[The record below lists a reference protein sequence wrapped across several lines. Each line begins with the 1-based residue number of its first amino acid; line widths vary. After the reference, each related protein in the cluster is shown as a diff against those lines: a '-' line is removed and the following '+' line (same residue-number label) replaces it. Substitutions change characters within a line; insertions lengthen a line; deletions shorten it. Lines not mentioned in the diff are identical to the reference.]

1 MAKRSKDKDSSPD
14 SGQIKLSVP
23 WNDRMINSNVF
34 IPERRHIGTP
44 VDREQWLEEQDSRNT
59 FGRTSDDAALTFL
72 QERTRVHETYIKEQ
86 ERTKRI
92 GMILSVVLILGAAA
106 LILFAPAGRETLSY
120 WIGAA
125 LVIFAAG
132 AMGYQRVWGKSKNL
146 SFGADQDR
154 RDL

>member
-1 MAKRSKDKDSSPD
+1 MTYQSPKNKINLTAPWAKDLPP
-14 SGQIKLSVP
+14 I
-23 WNDRMINSNVF
+23 
-34 IPERRHIGTP
+34 H
-44 VDREQWLEEQDSRNT
+44 LEETPAEIARGDIPVSQYVSVA
-59 FGRTSDDAALTFL
+59 SDALGAAFL
-72 QERTRVHETYIKEQ
+72 QERSRVHETYIKEQ

-92 GMILSVVLILGAAA
+92 GMILAAILILAAAA

-132 AMGYQRVWGKSKNL
+132 SMGYQRIWGKSKNL

-154 RDL
+154 NNLERQ

>member
-1 MAKRSKDKDSSPD
+1 MSKGSNDKDHVPD
-14 SGQIKLSVP
+14 SGEIRLAVP
-23 WNDRMINSNVF
+23 WNQYLTGNAMKAARLLS
-34 IPERRHIGTP
+34 RTP

-59 FGRTSDDAALTFL
+59 FGRASDDTALAFL
-72 QERTRVHETYIKEQ
+72 RERTRVHETYIKEQ

-92 GMILSVVLILGAAA
+92 GIIASAILILGAAA

-125 LVIFAAG
+125 LVVFAAG
-132 AMGYQRVWGKSKNL
+132 AMGYQRIWGKSKNL

-154 RDL
+154 SDL